1 MGKVKLGKQLFFN
14 KRLSLDNTV
23 SCATCHDPAAGWS
36 NAKAT
41 ATGSGGQVGDRGSPT
56 IINAAYQYLLYWDGR
71 AASLE
76 AQSTGPI
83 FNPNEMGIPSEE
95 VLLEKLNAISGYREQ
110 FQLVFGTDVTL
121 KGVTDSIVGFERT
134 NLSGNAPYD
143 RARLGEK
150 DALSEAAARG
160 MEDFFNAAH
169 CSACHSGPNFT
180 DGAFHNIGIAT
191 DLETPDQGREK
202 VTGRLGDRSS
212 FKTPTLRE
220 IARTAPY
227 MHDGSM
233 KTLEQ
238 VVEYYDKG
246 GIKNPQLDEKMYAL
260 ELTAQQKRDLVVF
273 LKEGLASPEYPF
285 IEALPLPE

>member
-1 MGKVKLGKQLFFN
+1 M
-14 KRLSLDNTV
+14 SLDNTI

-41 ATGSGGQVGDRGSPT
+41 ATGIGGQVGDRGSPT
-56 IINAAYQYLLYWDGR
+56 IINAAYQYFLFWDGR
-71 AASLE
+71 APSLE

-83 FNPNEMGIPSEE
+83 FNPIEMGMPSEE
-95 VLLEKLNAISGYREQ
+95 TFLTKLNAISGYREQ

-121 KGVTDSIVGFERT
+121 KGVADSIVAFERT
-134 NLSGNAPYD
+134 ILSGNAPYD
-143 RARLGEK
+143 RAKLGEK
-150 DALSEAAARG
+150 DALSVAGARG
-160 MEDFFNAAH
+160 MEVFFNAAH
-169 CSACHSGPNFT
+169 CSACHSGPNLT
-180 DGAFHNIGIAT
+180 DGAFHNIGVAV

-202 VTGRLGDRSS
+202 VTGRLGDRAS

-238 VVEYYDKG
+238 VVEYYNKG
-246 GIKNPQLDEKMYAL
+246 GIKNPQLDEEMYPL
-260 ELTAQQKRDLVVF
+260 ELSAQQKRDLVIF
-273 LKEGLASPEYPF
+273 LKEGLAS
-285 IEALPLPE
+285 